1 MTDRRAMLRRLT
13 LSIVMLVAVVAIGA
27 GGYRWFEGYDW
38 FDALYA
44 TVTTITTVGGGEVHP
59 FHAIG
64 KLWTM
69 LVVAVGFLVFTDA
82 ILTLVGFV
90 IEGHLGHAF
99 GERRMR
105 RRIDRMRDHFI
116 LCGFGRIGR
125 EIAAEFAAE
134 GIAFGVV
141 DQDERRVAAGEA
153 EGFTMLRGNAA
164 DIETLNAAGIERA
177 RGLVTAVD
185 GDADNV
191 YVTLTAR
198 VLRPDIFIVA
208 RANAIDAEPKLR
220 LAGANRVGS
229 PYVIGGRRM
238 ASLATRPTA
247 VDFVDHI
254 LSAKNGQLLLED
266 FTVEDDSPWIG
277 RTLAEMVLPTD
288 EVLMLAMRRS
298 EAMHF
303 RPGLETQLQAGDE
316 LIFAGP
322 VGAIH
327 AMQARLATVSD
338 SGKPVKERDRS

>member
-1 MTDRRAMLRRLT
+1 MFRRLT
-13 LSIVMLVAVVAIGA
+13 LSIVMLIAVIAIGA
-27 GGYRWFEGYDW
+27 GGYRWLEGYGW

-44 TVTTITTVGGGEVHP
+44 TVTTITTVGGGEIRP
-59 FHAIG
+59 FHLAG

-82 ILTLVGFV
+82 ILSLVGFV

-99 GERRMR
+99 SERRMR

-134 GIAFGVV
+134 GVAFVVV
-141 DQDERRVAAGEA
+141 DQDERRIASGEA
-153 EGFTMLRGNAA
+153 EGFTMLLGNAA

-185 GDADNV
+185 SDADNV

-208 RANAIDAEPKLR
+208 RSNATDAEPKLR

-238 ASLATRPTA
+238 ASLATRPTS
-247 VDFVDHI
+247 VDFVDQI

-266 FTVEDDSPWIG
+266 FTICDDSPWIG
-277 RTLAEMVLPTD
+277 RTLAELVLPTD

-298 EAMHF
+298 EVMVF
-303 RPGLETQLQAGDE
+303 RPGLETQLQTGDE

-322 VGAIH
+322 VVAIR
-327 AMQARLATVSD
+327 AMQARLASLPEL
-338 SGKPVKERDRS
+338 GKLATERDRS